1 MMISVP
7 YARELKPDL
16 PTGVFEPARSRLLW
30 LPVHLTVIALS
41 MYALAAGVV
50 PWLLVPA
57 LSLCIGMSF
66 AGLTFLAHESLHGAV
81 VRNRRLRHVV
91 GWIGF
96 SHFVISPRLWNAW
109 HNRVHHGHTNHPEL
123 DPDAYPTLETY
134 DGDRWVRAA
143 LELAPGNGRWTG
155 VFALLFGFSI
165 HSAHMLLVAGR
176 RGYLTAREHR
186 RALAETALGV
196 ALWTAL
202 AVSVGPLMF
211 VFAYVVPLM
220 LANAIVMSF
229 ILTNH
234 SLSPMAP
241 HNDTLLSSLSVTL
254 PRLLEWVTLRFGYHV
269 EHHLFPSM
277 SSRHA
282 PVVRELLQKRWPER
296 YQTLPLG
303 RALLL
308 LHRTPR
314 VYKDHYTVIDP
325 GTRRECRT
333 LIPGVLSPEA

>member
-1 MMISVP
+1 MTLSVS

-16 PTGVFEPARSRLLW
+16 PTRAFMPARSRLFW
-30 LPVHLTVIALS
+30 LPVHLSVIALS
-41 MYALAAGVV
+41 MYAIGSGVV

-81 VRNRRLRHVV
+81 VRNRRVRHAV

-123 DPDAYPTLETY
+123 DPDAYPTLHAYE
-134 DGDRWVRAA
+134 GSRWVRTA
-143 LELAPGNGRWTG
+143 LKLAPGNGRWSG
-155 VFALLFGFSI
+155 LFALFFGFSI
-165 HSAHMLLVAGR
+165 HSGHMLLVAGR
-176 RGYLTAREHR
+176 RAYLTRAEHR
-186 RALAETALGV
+186 LAIAETVLGAAV
-196 ALWTAL
+196 WTAVAISL
-202 AVSVGPLMF
+202 GFWSF
-211 VFAYVVPLM
+211 VFAYMLPLI
-220 LANAIVMSF
+220 LANAIVMCF

-234 SLSPMAP
+234 SLSPMAD
-241 HNDTLLSSLSVTL
+241 HNDTLLSTLSVTL
-254 PRLLEWVTLRFGYHV
+254 PPVLEWVTLRFGYHV

-282 PVVRELLQKRWPER
+282 TAVRELLRKRWPER

-303 RALLL
+303 QALLL

-314 VYKDHYTVIDP
+314 VYKDPYTVIDP

-333 LIPGVLSPEA
+333 LVPSMLTPEA